1 MLQQTFVVLIN
12 CVGDGFAT
20 IERPDT
26 DGMFIGTIREN
37 ARVKGNGS
45 GRPVGNLRQASPFT
59 KFTCRD
65 VVAYLRVER
74 LVRLGDFSWTPND
87 KLSR

>member
-1 MLQQTFVVLIN
+1 MLILQQTFMMLIN
-12 CVGDGFAT
+12 RIGDGFAT

-37 ARVKGNGS
+37 ARVKCNSS
-45 GRPVGNLRQASPFT
+45 GRPLVNLRQASPFVR
-59 KFTCRD
+59 FTRRD
-65 VVAYLRVER
+65 VVAYLRLE
-74 LVRLGDFSWTPND
+74 RLGDFSQTTDD